1 MRDAGIAML
10 VATAAASLLVVV
22 SHLLLPADPTAV
34 YFPVVPFY
42 VPITP
47 N

>member
-1 MRDAGIAML
+1 MRDVAVTMVAAFGLAVLASGICY
-10 VATAAASLLVVV
+10 
-22 SHLLLPADPTAV
+22 LLLPSDPLAV

>member
-1 MRDAGIAML
+1 MRDITVTM
-10 VATAAASLLVVV
+10 AAALGLAVLASAICY
-22 SHLLLPADPTAV
+22 LLLPGDPLAV